1 MRTEVGKSLKE
12 VLDKKRRESMGERF
26 KDRRDRLDIIAAIL
40 SAARGEGQKKTA
52 IAYKAN
58 LNFNRAEKYL
68 KYLEEKGLIEN
79 INGEYWTTEKGEEFL
94 RDYQKIMELLSE

>member
-12 VLDKKRRESMGERF
+12 VLDKKRRESTRERF

-40 SAARGEGQKKTA
+40 SAARGGQKKTA
-52 IAYKAN
+52 IANRAN

-94 RDYQKIMELLSE
+94 RDYQKMMKLLSE